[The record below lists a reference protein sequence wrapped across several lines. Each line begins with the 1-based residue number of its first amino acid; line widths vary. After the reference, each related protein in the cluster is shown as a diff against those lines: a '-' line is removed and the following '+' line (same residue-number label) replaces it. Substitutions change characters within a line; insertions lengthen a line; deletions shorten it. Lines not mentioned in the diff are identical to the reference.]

1 MATRPVGCGP
11 QAAATSHY
19 RLPSRGTA
27 PAHPG
32 DGAMDNRTIA
42 SGRESRATIPHR
54 SHRLAALCGA
64 ALAAAFF
71 TPVPATAGTTEVR
84 AATVAD
90 ASTTRQAAAPA
101 VVSAHSVPPE
111 LMARSLI
118 STGMI
123 GIGLAL
129 GGIVI
134 VTHRRRQW

>member
-1 MATRPVGCGP
+1 
-11 QAAATSHY
+11 
-19 RLPSRGTA
+19 
-27 PAHPG
+27 
-32 DGAMDNRTIA
+32 MDIRTIA
-42 SGRESRATIPHR
+42 SGREPRATIPHR

-64 ALAAAFF
+64 ALAAALF

-90 ASTTRQAAAPA
+90 ASTRQAPPPAA
-101 VVSAHSVPPE
+101 VTAHSVPPE

>member
-1 MATRPVGCGP
+1 
-11 QAAATSHY
+11 
-19 RLPSRGTA
+19 
-27 PAHPG
+27 
-32 DGAMDNRTIA
+32 MDIRTIA
-42 SGRESRATIPHR
+42 SGREPRATIPHR

-64 ALAAAFF
+64 ALAAALF
-71 TPVPATAGTTEVR
+71 TPVPATAGTDEVR

-90 ASTTRQAAAPA
+90 ASSARQAPVPVA
-101 VVSAHSVPPE
+101 VKTHAVPPE
-111 LMARSLI
+111 LLAPSLI

>member
-1 MATRPVGCGP
+1 
-11 QAAATSHY
+11 
-19 RLPSRGTA
+19 
-27 PAHPG
+27 
-32 DGAMDNRTIA
+32 MDIRTIA
-42 SGRESRATIPHR
+42 SGREPRATIPHR

-64 ALAAAFF
+64 ALAAALF
-71 TPVPATAGTTEVR
+71 TPVPATAGTAEVR

-90 ASTTRQAAAPA
+90 ASTRQALAPA
-101 VVSAHSVPPE
+101 AATSHSVPSE

>member
-1 MATRPVGCGP
+1 
-11 QAAATSHY
+11 
-19 RLPSRGTA
+19 
-27 PAHPG
+27 
-32 DGAMDNRTIA
+32 MDIRTIA
-42 SGRESRATIPHR
+42 SGREPRATIPHR
-54 SHRLAALCGA
+54 PHRLAALCGA

-71 TPVPATAGTTEVR
+71 TPVPATAGATEVR

-90 ASTTRQAAAPA
+90 ASIARQAPLPAA
-101 VVSAHSVPPE
+101 VSAHSVPPE